1 MNTNL
6 LGKLLLLLLLLERSK
21 LLVHLALDI
30 VGKLLNL
37 LTIDAVFSLDELD
50 GLVDLTLEFVEALQL
65 LEKFSE

>member
-65 LEKFSE
+65 LKKISE